1 MCKRD
6 FDHEEENAFL
16 EMLNKVNQDDS
27 LQTVINDLK
36 TKAKSVKQFH
46 FNLTND
52 VLPKETQVKEKNT
65 LQGTLV
71 ESLGE
76 KKLKLNDEEKKM

>member
-1 MCKRD
+1 MHQCFLCKRD

-65 LQGTLV
+65 LQMQNP
-71 ESLGE
+71 
-76 KKLKLNDEEKKM
+76 LNKTY